1 MTGLILKDALVLKK
15 SLKSY
20 LLLLAVYAVLTVTGL
35 FSISFVAAFLEV
47 IAMMLPMSAFAFD
60 EQAH

>member
-35 FSISFVAAFLEV
+35 FCGRLFRGHRHDAAHVRLR
-47 IAMMLPMSAFAFD
+47 L
-60 EQAH
+60 